1 MSEERNRAIV
11 TKLKSKFRD
20 LERTLNAN
28 PKSYGDIYKY
38 IELQLENIE
47 KRFTDFEG
55 VMENNDYS
63 EVVGIVKVLDEM
75 IAHIA
80 IVIEEVP
87 DLILLTDKIL
97 PERIKEVKDN
107 YEKLTLKNYPLG
119 YLNVEHNVEQINK
132 KIKEIVDRVKILNL
146 EDSMFELKTFLDY
159 FDNLL
164 NDFEIEKRS
173 KKVFDETAQSFKTK
187 LLSLNDTVNSIYE
200 QLDDIKKMYN
210 LSTDDLTDLEL
221 VNAKVYDLN
230 NEFNMMNCV
239 QENN

>member
-1 MSEERNRAIV
+1 MEIYKVRVTTDNLLDEIREVTMSEERNRAIV

-87 DLILLTDKIL
+87 DLILLTDNSS
-97 PERIKEVKDN
+97 R
-107 YEKLTLKNYPLG
+107 KN
-119 YLNVEHNVEQINK
+119 
-132 KIKEIVDRVKILNL
+132 
-146 EDSMFELKTFLDY
+146 
-159 FDNLL
+159 
-164 NDFEIEKRS
+164 KRS
-173 KKVFDETAQSFKTK
+173 KR
-187 LLSLNDTVNSIYE
+187 
-200 QLDDIKKMYN
+200 
-210 LSTDDLTDLEL
+210 
-221 VNAKVYDLN
+221 
-230 NEFNMMNCV
+230 
-239 QENN
+239 